1 MIMEK
6 TRADV
11 LDQQFLTKT
20 DIRILFPSKSKSG
33 KLRKMNANDANVI
46 FAKASDLDR
55 EYFEKVYG
63 VGNSRPRSRQVTLG
77 AVLKASNTT
86 YDFLKKQIKN
96 G

>member
-1 MIMEK
+1 MDSSQEDI
-6 TRADV
+6 
-11 LDQQFLTKT
+11 LQQKYLCKK
-20 DIRILFPSKSKSG
+20 DIRILFGTIKKG
-33 KLRKMNANDANVI
+33 KFRKMNANDANII

-63 VGNSRPRSRQVTLG
+63 LGNDRPCKSKVTMQ
-77 AVLKASNTT
+77 AVCKASNTT